1 MESASTVQDQP
12 VDVAQDHREAWAPGD
27 LKFEKDELVYFVED
41 DRATG
46 SKIGRLLALIFAVLV
61 ILMGYVAW
69 WSNTH
74 QSVSQ
79 DPFNVPG
86 QAKTVGGH

>member
-1 MESASTVQDQP
+1 MSDHAEVP
-12 VDVAQDHREAWAPGD
+12 VAVDHREAWAPGD

-41 DRATG
+41 DRETG
-46 SKIGRLLALIFAVLV
+46 SKIGKLLALIFAVLV
-61 ILMGYVAW
+61 VLMTYVAW

-79 DPFNVPG
+79 DPFDVPG
-86 QAKTVGGH
+86 QKASAGGH